1 MTYDID
7 IEITKYSTT
16 VYRTAYAYVAHR
28 QDAEDVMQEV
38 FLRFV
43 RKQPNFTSDEHKKA
57 WFLRV
62 TSNCAKTALS
72 RRNKNRTVNI
82 DTTENLVVQFTEE
95 NDYSPLY
102 HAVLSLPPKQRL
114 CIHLYYFEGYK
125 TAQIA
130 KITSMGEATV
140 KSNLCRARQTLK
152 EKLKGVYTDE
162 YLEEI

>member
-7 IEITKYSTT
+7 EEIDKHSSS
-16 VYRTAYAYVAHR
+16 VYRTAYAYMAHR

-43 RKQPNFTSDEHKKA
+43 RKKPSFTDDEHKKA

-62 TSNCAKTALS
+62 TANCAKTALS
-72 RRNKNRTVNI
+72 RRSKNRTLNI
-82 DTTENLVVQFTEE
+82 ETTEGLMVRMAEE

-102 HAVLSLPPKQRL
+102 LEVMKLPPKQRL

-125 TAQIA
+125 TAQIG
-130 KITSMGEATV
+130 KITGMGEGTI

-152 EKLKGVYTDE
+152 EKLKGVYSNE